1 MYYQQHLVNIF
12 QWGWTMWLENVIK
25 CWLFTRKSH
34 IMEQS
39 LIRVTG
45 I

>member
-25 CWLFTRKSH
+25 CWCLQGNHT
-34 IMEQS
+34 
-39 LIRVTG
+39 
-45 I
+45 